1 MATQVQLRR
10 GTSAQNDAF
19 TGATGELTYDTT
31 NKRVRV
37 HDGGTAGGFEIKT
50 EDGSGN
56 TLFADNEK
64 AIFGAGSDLQ
74 IYHDSS
80 NSYIAENGTGSLYI
94 RGTNLILQDTAGNEF
109 ITMVDSGTGGEV
121 RLKHEATTKLA
132 TTATGID
139 VTGTATMDGL
149 TVDGVTTANG
159 VININSAS
167 YFVGNSS
174 NGFRFNNDT
183 DINTLFYIKNTGEAV
198 FNDNSLDYDFRVESD
213 TNTHMLFVDA
223 GLNAVGIGESG
234 PIARLHLKMGGTTR
248 DDGFYIT
255 RDTNDNHQLGLW
267 TSGGTM
273 YFDAFT
279 DNPAS
284 SGQFSLRHS
293 RDTGSTTTESIRAS
307 DTNVVINDGGV
318 DLDFRVE
325 SNGNANMLF
334 VDGGSNRV
342 GIGTGSPTQALTIND
357 GSITSGVTHTFLMHG
372 VTGTGGSASYA
383 TYAFVGDPDTGM
395 FSGIANTLRFATGG
409 SDRMRIDSSGRLLK
423 GLTSSNSEGESLQ
436 SYANGTAP
444 ASFARQTDGG
454 IVNFR
459 TGSVDGAI
467 HGSVSISGV
476 TTSYNAFS
484 GSHWSRLSDNSKP
497 TILKGTIIET
507 IDEMC
512 DWYRAEFTVP
522 ATGVEDEY
530 VRSESI
536 ALPSGKSVGD
546 TITHTY
552 EGTDYT
558 ATITQEGDEKHVKC
572 KISDTADSTRV
583 YGVFSAWDNDD
594 DAVNDMYVTAVGT
607 HVVRVNSTA
616 TVSAGD
622 LLVSNGDGTAKVQDD
637 DIIRSK
643 TIGKVLTN
651 IVQETYDDGSYTVPC
666 ALYCG

>member
-74 IYHDSS
+74 IYHDGS
-80 NSYIAENGTGSLYI
+80 NSYVSDNGTGNFFITTNGSGIYLRGSSNESLANFVQNDAVSLYFDNSPKLNTSSTGI
-94 RGTNLILQDTAGNEF
+94 NVTGNITNASGDFTLDVAGDIILDADGGD
-109 ITMVDSGTGGEV
+109 IKLSDSGTVFGE
-121 RLKHEATTKLA
+121 
-132 TTATGID
+132 
-139 VTGTATMDGL
+139 L
-149 TVDGVTTANG
+149 TNVSGYLRIKSPVSNAD
-159 VININSAS
+159 IE
-167 YFVGNSS
+167 FVGNDGGSTITALTLDMS
-174 NGFRFNNDT
+174 DAGSAYFNKD
-183 DINTLFYIKNTGEAV
+183 LYIPNFIYHSG
-198 FNDNSLDYDFRVESD
+198 D
-213 TNTHMLFVDA
+213 TNTYIQFFADDNFQV
-223 GLNAVGIGESG
+223 VT
-234 PIARLHLKMGGTTR
+234 GGYSR
-248 DDGFYIT
+248 MKVVPSE
-255 RDTNDNHQLGLW
+255 
-267 TSGGTM
+267 TS
-273 YFDAFT
+273 FNED
-279 DNPAS
+279 S
-284 SGQFSLRHS
+284 S
-293 RDTGSTTTESIRAS
+293 DI
-307 DTNVVINDGGV
+307 
-318 DLDFRVE
+318 DFRVE